1 MRIVALWIAAGVFAL
16 DLLTKWWVTHL
27 VWLHYHAYSIIDG
40 LFKIQYVR
48 NEGIAFGL
56 FHDLNSQWKPAILSL
71 IAVIGISLVGFYIY
85 HTPKEDRITLFSLGL
100 LLGGILGNFS
110 DRLVHKSVVDFMTL
124 HWHNQYFWPTFNIA
138 DAAISTGV
146 VLILFKTFILDGRRA
161 RHASGLLVMP
171 LLLQGPVALDTGT
184 IVARLQNKYDHIS
197 SFEARFEQTFRSRGI
212 SETES
217 GIVMMKRPGRMYW
230 EYKSPVEK
238 YFVADGKKTYFYVP
252 KDHQVL
258 VSDLDLENEQSPLLF
273 LLGRADIERD
283 YLVSSENEAETIDAD
298 DFILRLTP
306 RKPQPDFS
314 YVLVEIAPSDYL
326 IRRLTVVEPIGQE
339 NEYLLTDF
347 QQNVQIPD
355 RVFRLKIPP
364 NVEVIEQ

>member
-1 MRIVALWIAAGVFAL
+1 MRIAALWIAAGVFAL
-16 DLLTKWWVTHL
+16 DLLTKWWVSNL
-27 VWLHYHAYSIIDG
+27 LWLHYRAYSVIDG
-40 LFKIQYVR
+40 FFKIQYVR

-71 IAVIGISLVGFYIY
+71 IAVIGISLVGYYIY

-110 DRLVHKSVVDFMTL
+110 DRLIHKSVVDFMTL
-124 HWHNQYFWPTFNIA
+124 HWQNRYFWPTFNVA
-138 DAAISTGV
+138 DAAISAGV
-146 VLILFKTFILDGRRA
+146 FLILVKTFVLDSRRT
-161 RHASGLLVMP
+161 RQASGLLLMP
-171 LLLQGPVALDTGT
+171 LLLQAPASLDTGA
-184 IVARLQNKYDHIS
+184 IVTRLQNKYDHIS
-197 SFEARFEQTFRSRGI
+197 SFKAKFEQTFRSRGI
-212 SETES
+212 AETES

-230 EYKSPVEK
+230 EYTSPTRK
-238 YFVADGKKTYFYVP
+238 YFVANGNKAYFYVP
-252 KDHQVL
+252 RDHQVQ

-283 YLVSSENEAETIDAD
+283 YRVSREQEAETVDPENIV
-298 DFILRLTP
+298 LRLTP

-326 IRRLTVVEPIGQE
+326 IRRLVVVEPIGQE
-339 NEYLLTDF
+339 NEYLLSDF

-355 RVFRLKIPP
+355 RIFRLKIPP